1 MKNIF
6 KELEIEEWL
15 ALSRKYDGK
24 NPLKEKLFHPV
35 CNWAC
40 PPIINFLCVVCQFA
54 AILSLIAV
62 AVFAIIIIYTRNIDC
77 IPIIIG
83 LIILSLLFGFL
94 TSLLKYYDV

>member
-6 KELEIEEWL
+6 KELEIEDWL

-24 NPLKEKLFHPV
+24 SPLKEKLFHPV

-62 AVFAIIIIYTRNIDC
+62 AVFAIIMIYTRNIDY

-83 LIILSLLFGFL
+83 LIILSWLFGFL
-94 TSLLKYYDV
+94 TNLLKYYDV

>member
-6 KELEIEEWL
+6 KELEFEEWL
-15 ALSRKYDGK
+15 ALSRKYKGK
-24 NPLKEKLFHPV
+24 NPLKKKLFHPV

-62 AVFAIIIIYTRNIDC
+62 AVFAIIMICTRNIDC
-77 IPIIIG
+77 IPVIIG
-83 LIILSLLFGFL
+83 LVILSLLFGLL
-94 TSLLKYYDV
+94 TTLLKYYDV